1 MPSVFAINEKI
12 LQYMEDFLSFKL
24 AFKSVLL
31 FDVYKLKESR
41 ISDNLTYQFEIFSKE
56 ESEAMKPFSKK
67 SISQLS

>member
-1 MPSVFAINEKI
+1 
-12 LQYMEDFLSFKL
+12 MEDFLSFKL

-31 FDVYKLKESR
+31 FDVYKLKESM